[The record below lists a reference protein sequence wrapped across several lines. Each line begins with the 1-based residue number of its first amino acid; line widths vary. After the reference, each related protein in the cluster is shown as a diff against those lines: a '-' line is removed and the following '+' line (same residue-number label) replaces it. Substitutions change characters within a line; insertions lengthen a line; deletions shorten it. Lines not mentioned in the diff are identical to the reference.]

1 MNKKLFVI
9 SGCSGVGKSTVLK
22 EFMNRNSQDFILSVS
37 CTTRKPRPGE
47 VDGVNY
53 FFLSREE
60 FQECID
66 NDKFLEYAQFAGNFY
81 GTKKKFIKQKFEE
94 GMNIILEIET
104 QGALQVKQ
112 KMPEAVLI
120 FIAPPG
126 PRRTG
131 YSATNS
137 SQDPID
143 SSAPQGA
150 RRTGYS
156 ATNSNQNSTD
166 SSAPQGAY
174 TTNSNQDSIEG
185 LITSSNAQAFD
196 IDAGLAELERRLR
209 GRNTEDEET
218 IQRRLSEA
226 KVEFERSKQY
236 DYIVINDDLER
247 AINEVESITRREL
260 E

>member
-9 SGCSGVGKSTVLK
+9 SGCSGVGKGTVLK
-22 EFMNRNSQDFILSVS
+22 EFMRRNSEDFMLSVS
-37 CTTRKPRPGE
+37 CTTRKPRVGE

-53 FFLSREE
+53 FFLSHDEFEKAVEE
-60 FQECID
+60 
-66 NDKFLEYAQFAGNFY
+66 DKFLEHAQFAGNYY

-94 GMNIILEIET
+94 GLNIILEIET

-126 PRRTG
+126 VNVI
-131 YSATNS
+131 TNFDKIS
-137 SQDPID
+137 KVEFS
-143 SSAPQGA
+143 G
-150 RRTGYS
+150 
-156 ATNSNQNSTD
+156 
-166 SSAPQGAY
+166 
-174 TTNSNQDSIEG
+174 G
-185 LITSSNAQAFD
+185 LN
-196 IDAGLAELERRLR
+196 ELEKRLR

-218 IQRRLSEA
+218 IQKRLSEA
-226 KVEFERSKQY
+226 KIEFERAKQY

-247 AINEVESITRREL
+247 AISEVEEITRKEL